1 VDRLGWVI
9 LPSWFSRKVVGR
21 IKGDLI
27 TASIIGP
34 IEVGRS
40 GWAIPINH
48 TNSPILKAM
57 VEAEGTGPCLVGEMG
72 DRMAVV
78 VVRAVYFGA
87 LGIAFLPSIV
97 YAAIRGVGQD
107 QSLIPLV
114 SVLSLAVVG
123 AIQFL
128 LLRRQRDSDA
138 VDLLDVLAK
147 AIKSEQPRQPLRRP
161 AEPSPDSQYQVHAAG
176 ARPPRSGAPVS

>member
-1 VDRLGWVI
+1 
-9 LPSWFSRKVVGR
+9 
-21 IKGDLI
+21 
-27 TASIIGP
+27 
-34 IEVGRS
+34 
-40 GWAIPINH
+40 
-48 TNSPILKAM
+48 
-57 VEAEGTGPCLVGEMG
+57 
-72 DRMAVV
+72 
-78 VVRAVYFGA
+78 
-87 LGIAFLPSIV
+87 LPSIV